1 MSSAF
6 FDPALL
12 TEHVEVALEELA
24 RASGLEPQEIVEL
37 VEYGVFEPSSGSAAR
52 STWRFSS
59 SYIVLGRRAR
69 RLKVDFDLNVS
80 GLALA
85 LTYLQR
91 IDEMEAELASLRCQ
105 ILK

>member
-1 MSSAF
+1 MSSF

-24 RASGLEPQEIVEL
+24 RASGLEPQEIVDL
-37 VEYGVFEPSSGSAAR
+37 VEYGVFEPSSGGAAR

-59 SYIVLGRRAR
+59 HYIVLGRRAR
-69 RLKVDFDLNVS
+69 RLKVDFDLDVS

-91 IDEMEAELASLRCQ
+91 IDEMEAELARLRCQ